1 MSVHAAPTRL
11 YGFALRLR
19 HPGIGQSIAR
29 TAGFN
34 VAAAGA
40 AGLGGI
46 ILARTL
52 GPTVRGDYAAIS
64 AWFGLVLVVGAMG
77 QPAALCYYVARE
89 PLRAR
94 EYVATSRAMMMT
106 TGTVSLSAG
115 LILAPFLAHGNTDVI
130 IGYRIAFGTSMV
142 AFVSASYTFSLQARD
157 LQRWNIVQVSQPVL
171 SLAAVITLWRLRLL
185 SLDVAMVVLS
195 VTLALQ
201 LIWAYRCCRVTKL
214 APGHAQLGLVRPLAT
229 YGVAQIAAVAPQL
242 LNSQLDQLVL
252 SQTVP
257 SADLGR
263 YAIAVSLTLVP
274 VPLISSIGN
283 VAFPRLASQRNV
295 TAQTYR
301 LQRLAVLTSAGLAVA
316 MLAPLAV
323 VAPWLVPFVFGAG
336 YRGAVPLL
344 WLLTPGAVFFAC
356 GKVTADLLR
365 GRNRPV
371 IVAWAQGLAAVF
383 TVVLL
388 IILLPV
394 VGVAGAAI
402 ASTVAYGIAFAAM
415 LRCLWRLPKDEAQGP
430 EMRPRERPPRHRARR
445 RFGTPRN
452 CPAQAPSAL
461 QERS

>member
-11 YGFALRLR
+11 HGLALKLR
-19 HPGIGQSIAR
+19 RPGIGQSIAR

-46 ILARTL
+46 ILARAL

-115 LILAPFLAHGNTDVI
+115 MLLAPLLAHGNTDVI
-130 IGYRIAFGTSMV
+130 IGYRITFGTSMV

-157 LQRWNIVQVSQPVL
+157 LKRWNIVQVSQPVL

-195 VTLALQ
+195 VTLTLQ
-201 LIWAYRCCRVTKL
+201 LIWAYRCCRVTRL

-323 VAPWLVPFVFGAG
+323 VAPWFVPFVFGAG
-336 YRGAVPLL
+336 LPGSCPAPLAVDSGSCLL
-344 WLLTPGAVFFAC
+344 C
-356 GKVTADLLR
+356 LR
-365 GRNRPV
+365 KSHRRS
-371 IVAWAQGLAAVF
+371 VAW
-383 TVVLL
+383 
-388 IILLPV
+388 P
-394 VGVAGAAI
+394 
-402 ASTVAYGIAFAAM
+402 
-415 LRCLWRLPKDEAQGP
+415 
-430 EMRPRERPPRHRARR
+430 
-445 RFGTPRN
+445 
-452 CPAQAPSAL
+452 
-461 QERS
+461 

>member
-1 MSVHAAPTRL
+1 MWP
-11 YGFALRLR
+11 
-19 HPGIGQSIAR
+19 
-29 TAGFN
+29 
-34 VAAAGA
+34 
-40 AGLGGI
+40 
-46 ILARTL
+46 
-52 GPTVRGDYAAIS
+52 
-64 AWFGLVLVVGAMG
+64 W
-77 QPAALCYYVARE
+77 
-89 PLRAR
+89 
-94 EYVATSRAMMMT
+94 
-106 TGTVSLSAG
+106 
-115 LILAPFLAHGNTDVI
+115 
-130 IGYRIAFGTSMV
+130 
-142 AFVSASYTFSLQARD
+142 
-157 LQRWNIVQVSQPVL
+157 W
-171 SLAAVITLWRLRLL
+171 
-185 SLDVAMVVLS
+185 VLS
-195 VTLALQ
+195 VTLTLQ

-323 VAPWLVPFVFGAG
+323 VAPWFVPFVFGAG

-402 ASTVAYGIAFAAM
+402 ASTVAYGIALAAM
-415 LRCLWRLPKDEAQGP
+415 LRCLWRLPKDQAQGP
-430 EMRPRERPPRHRARR
+430 EMPPRERAPRHRVSR

-452 CPAQAPSAL
+452 CLAQAPSAL